1 MVMDRN
7 RLLHSASES
16 SPIIQSMTTRLKE
29 LSSTIYTSLQQ
40 AKTNAIIT
48 RNAMA
53 EQHGYYLHE
62 ISKTPERER
71 ILAQIGRQQEVK
83 SGLYMM
89 LLQKR
94 EENSISLAATVDKG
108 KIIERPTI
116 AGIIK
121 PKSIMLYSFALL
133 LGFLF
138 PSLFFYIR
146 YILRNKVED
155 HEEVKTLTN
164 LPILA
169 DIPMA
174 NEREVENNFMRTK
187 II

>member
-1 MVMDRN
+1 
-7 RLLHSASES
+7 
-16 SPIIQSMTTRLKE
+16 
-29 LSSTIYTSLQQ
+29 
-40 AKTNAIIT
+40 
-48 RNAMA
+48 
-53 EQHGYYLHE
+53 
-62 ISKTPERER
+62 
-71 ILAQIGRQQEVK
+71 
-83 SGLYMM
+83 MM

-138 PSLFFYIR
+138 PSLFFYIH

-174 NEREVENNFMRTK
+174 NEREVENNCIVVHENENNLMEESFRFLRTNYSHTW
-187 II
+187 